1 MARGFIRKPSFGKIV
16 GAYRSQWKRFWLRLF
31 TFGAYGSRGMGW
43 FRDPKKAAYNWWY
56 NRTSISVYRLFGGKA
71 SRGSCFFA
79 FLCASI
85 FSIFASPVDA
95 TRAGVKAHKIR
106 SERKKRAASS
116 QGTRSESTTNRTRSS
131 ASSKDTHTSSTTNSY
146 SSTNTSTA
154 QGNQRRSTK
163 TKSTASPRTT
173 YSSTARTTSGT
184 SHSTTQHKTAEKKEV
199 KTVIFKPTEQAASTE
214 RTYTPYTYTPI
225 FEQPKVEA
233 KPIVVDEPPK
243 EPDENTPKSTPKHEK
258 DQYIRK
264 RMIIA
269 GSSYCDASVLSK
281 LQIGTYFDLSR
292 EPDNPHDK
300 DAVVLTL
307 DGEKIGYV
315 AKKDLTP
322 FTVCLNLRRNI
333 YGVITDI
340 ITENNY
346 TKYEYETWFDS
357 TPRTSKFGEQ

>member
-43 FRDPKKAAYNWWY
+43 LRDPKKAAYNWWY

-116 QGTRSESTTNRTRSS
+116 QGTSSESTANRTRNS
-131 ASSKDTHTSSTTNSY
+131 ASATN
-146 SSTNTSTA
+146 TRTTSTA
-154 QGNQRRSTK
+154 SSSVSADTRTAQNNRSD
-163 TKSTASPRTT
+163 STAHKAPTAQRAPHSSSNGTTSTTPHRTT
-173 YSSTARTTSGT
+173 VHRTT
-184 SHSTTQHKTAEKKEV
+184 EKKEE
-199 KTVIFKPTEQAASTE
+199 KTVVFSPTEQATTEE

-225 FEQPKVEA
+225 FERPKIEPKSVAE
-233 KPIVVDEPPK
+233 EPPK

-281 LQIGTYFDLSR
+281 LQVGTYFDLEA
-292 EPDNPHDK
+292 EPDNPYDK
-300 DAVVLTL
+300 DAVKLL
-307 DGEKIGYV
+307 FEGEKIGYI
-315 AKKDLTP
+315 AKADRLAFVT
-322 FTVCLNLRRNI
+322 CLKLRRNI
-333 YGVITDI
+333 YGVITNI
-340 ITENNY
+340 ITENNH
-346 TKYEYETWFDS
+346 TKYEFETWFNLN
-357 TPRTSKFGEQ
+357 R